1 MLGKTHM
8 AVGIAATLAVT
19 RPDTITGILTA
30 VSMGAVGSLISDL
43 DVDSSIANK
52 KANQIMPL
60 LLVII
65 ILAVIIDVVFHVGLA
80 SKIWNNSS
88 ILKMIIGIAGFINIC
103 LFGKNQPHRSFMH
116 SFLALA
122 ALDISLS
129 FVYAPLVPYFTV
141 GFLSH
146 LAIDLLNKKKL
157 KLLYPKKD
165 GFSLKLCSSS
175 GIVNRILFVTCS
187 GLSVLEVILFLFL
200 SVRK

>member
-1 MLGKTHM
+1 M
-8 AVGIAATLAVT
+8 AVGVAATLAVT
-19 RPDTITGILTA
+19 HPNTITSILMA
-30 VSMGAVGSLISDL
+30 VSMGAVGALISDL

-52 KANQIMPL
+52 KANQIFPL
-60 LLVII
+60 LLVIVV
-65 ILAVIIDVVFHVGLA
+65 LAVIIDLVFQVGLWQ
-80 SKIWNNSS
+80 KIWNNSNLLK
-88 ILKMIIGIAGFINIC
+88 ILGGTAAFVSIC

-122 ALDISLS
+122 TLDISLS
-129 FVYAPLVPYFTV
+129 LIYLPLVQYFTV

-187 GLSVLEVILFLFL
+187 ILSGLEVILFLVL
-200 SVRK
+200 SIRK